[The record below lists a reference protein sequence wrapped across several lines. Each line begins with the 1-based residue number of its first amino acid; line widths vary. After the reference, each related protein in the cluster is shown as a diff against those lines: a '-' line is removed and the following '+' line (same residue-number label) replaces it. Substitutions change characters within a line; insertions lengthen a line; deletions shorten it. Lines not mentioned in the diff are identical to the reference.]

1 MRSLVLT
8 LSCLV
13 LMNSQA
19 AAPQSTA
26 DENFLGYIGPTT
38 DAEWEAT
45 PTLTL
50 EMPKPPSNTVEFG
63 QNGKIELVM
72 FETDKFGVYGT
83 GDPAIDGKIYS
94 ESKAMNILK
103 VHNTPSALPM
113 QLTVSRDVETKT
125 MLQIYQYCK
134 TISTEVSLQIL
145 L

>member
-50 EMPKPPSNTVEFG
+50 EMPKPPSNTVEFC
-63 QNGKIELVM
+63 LLF
-72 FETDKFGVYGT
+72 FEALNLQLNFPV
-83 GDPAIDGKIYS
+83 S
-94 ESKAMNILK
+94 QKAQFKM
-103 VHNTPSALPM
+103 SLPH
-113 QLTVSRDVETKT
+113 S
-125 MLQIYQYCK
+125 
-134 TISTEVSLQIL
+134 
-145 L
+145 

>member
-1 MRSLVLT
+1 
-8 LSCLV
+8 
-13 LMNSQA
+13 
-19 AAPQSTA
+19 
-26 DENFLGYIGPTT
+26 
-38 DAEWEAT
+38 
-45 PTLTL
+45 
-50 EMPKPPSNTVEFG
+50 MPKPPSNTVEFG

-103 VHNTPSALPM
+103 VHNTPSASPM